1 MMSRLN
7 IFVSYRNNAKLL
19 LPGKWIR
26 QTINVNFMCF
36 LENLASS
43 ICSDE
48 ISFHRLFS
56 TAMKG

>member
-26 QTINVNFMCF
+26 QTNNVNFMCF
-36 LENLASS
+36 LEDLKFGKLSFLNL
-43 ICSDE
+43 
-48 ISFHRLFS
+48 F
-56 TAMKG
+56 